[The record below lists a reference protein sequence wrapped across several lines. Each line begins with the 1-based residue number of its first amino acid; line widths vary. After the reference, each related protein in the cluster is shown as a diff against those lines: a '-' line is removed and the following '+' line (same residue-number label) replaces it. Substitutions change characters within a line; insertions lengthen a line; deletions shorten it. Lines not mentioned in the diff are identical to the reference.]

1 MGENSRKPGRLPE
14 RVIFIDDHPLVLSG
28 LAGILRGRGCH
39 VATARKIEEALQ
51 LLLAEKKFD
60 MMLLDLNLER
70 ESGLALLENPLAGTV
85 ERIVMLSGV
94 TEQEVILQGFQFGAM
109 GFIPKS
115 VEPDRVVGALAELMV
130 KPRLQNSG
138 WMWSHETAG
147 MEDACTIFPR
157 HTLLTQKER
166 EVFMLMRKGLLDKQI
181 ADELGLSI
189 HTVRVHLRAI
199 KRKRGHNRRFELA

>member
-1 MGENSRKPGRLPE
+1 
-14 RVIFIDDHPLVLSG
+14 
-28 LAGILRGRGCH
+28 
-39 VATARKIEEALQ
+39 
-51 LLLAEKKFD
+51 
-60 MMLLDLNLER
+60 
-70 ESGLALLENPLAGTV
+70 
-85 ERIVMLSGV
+85 
-94 TEQEVILQGFQFGAM
+94 
-109 GFIPKS
+109 
-115 VEPDRVVGALAELMV
+115 
-130 KPRLQNSG
+130 
-138 WMWSHETAG
+138 